1 MISANSRYANSLLVA
16 QTKDDGTVVNV
27 VTPSDA
33 KSYTFVYSYY
43 VVVHGDRIDTLA
55 NAYYGDPTK
64 WWKIGDA
71 NPEIMKWD
79 NLVAGTVLRIPN
91 A

>member
-1 MISANSRYANSLLVA
+1 MINSKSRYVNSLLADATNQDGVA
-16 QTKDDGTVVNV
+16 VIA
-27 VTPSDA
+27 VTPSRA
-33 KSYTFVYSYY
+33 VTYTFTY
-43 VVVHGDRIDTLA
+43 VFYVTNGADRIDTIA
-55 NAYYGDPTK
+55 DAYYGDPTL

-79 NLVAGTVLRIPN
+79 DINPGTVLRIPN